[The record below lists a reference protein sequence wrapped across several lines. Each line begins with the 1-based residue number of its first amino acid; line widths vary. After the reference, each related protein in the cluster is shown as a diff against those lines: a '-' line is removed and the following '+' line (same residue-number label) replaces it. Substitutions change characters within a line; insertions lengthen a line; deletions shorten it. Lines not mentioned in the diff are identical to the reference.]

1 MKYKTSD
8 LSKLLNVSANTI
20 RRFAEKGY
28 LSPARDDDNQYRYF
42 GDGDVE
48 KITYISKYRKIGLG
62 HDEIA
67 AMFQSHI
74 MENQK
79 IYQTKMDEIDREIAR
94 LTSLRHMLKDDIK
107 MMKGVSDYGDNF
119 IEMDS
124 IPVHYVSYKTNRTI
138 RSEGNYR
145 KEAQRFLYD
154 FPEIEYAYIIRKD
167 DILNRRIRYEE
178 AIAIRSKLAGQLK
191 LDMDREVIEQYPK
204 YPSVLRI
211 VKLPIDFA
219 DENFISP
226 QEVKR
231 ILYDDFFAYMEEKGY
246 TLAGDAIGVKIGF
259 SKEDGKEMQYIVL
272 GMPVDKKMN

>member
-67 AMFQSHI
+67 AMFQSDI
-74 MENQK
+74 IENQK
-79 IYQTKMDEIDREIAR
+79 IYQNKMDEIDREIVR

-107 MMKGVSDYGDNF
+107 MMKSVFEYEDDF

-124 IPVHYVSYKTNRTI
+124 VPVHYVSYKTDKAI
-138 RSEGNYR
+138 RNNGDYR

-154 FPEIEYAYIIRKD
+154 FPEIEYAYIIRKED
-167 DILNRRIRYEE
+167 VLNRRIRYEE
-178 AIAIRSKLAGQLK
+178 AIAIRSRLAEKLN
-191 LDMDREVIEQYPK
+191 LDLTNEVIEQYPK
-204 YPSVLRI
+204 HPSILRI
-211 VKLPIDFA
+211 VKLPIDFTA
-219 DENFISP
+219 ANIISS

-246 TLAGDAIGVKIGF
+246 ALAGDAIGVKIGY
-259 SKEDGKEMQYIVL
+259 SKEDEREMQYIVL
-272 GMPVDKKMN
+272 GMPVDKK